1 MTHIYII
8 YIYIHTIYIPYY
20 EVFDCLPIF
29 LRGFPHGF
37 CTQALAF
44 GMPREKVLQRCSA
57 ARVVPFGYGGCE
69 SCPAKAVDAVDIHRF
84 VWFCLPNKFL
94 ISQFWLCCSIYI
106 ASKMPHS
113 LNWLSWMQWFRVFDP
128 NGSVCRE
135 KPTIC
140 GQRIVLDSF
149 GRRTLRRLF

>member
-1 MTHIYII
+1 MKSSIVCHFFAWISSR
-8 YIYIHTIYIPYY
+8 
-20 EVFDCLPIF
+20 F
-29 LRGFPHGF
+29 LRPG
-37 CTQALAF
+37 
-44 GMPREKVLQRCSA
+44 PRIRNATKKVLQRCSA

-69 SCPAKAVDAVDIHRF
+69 SCPAKAVDTVDIHRF

-113 LNWLSWMQWFRVFDP
+113 LNRTRLSWMQWFKVFDP

-149 GRRTLRRLF
+149 SRRTLRRLFWIRRHFLAAPVGLL

>member
-1 MTHIYII
+1 MKSSIVCQFFAWISSR
-8 YIYIHTIYIPYY
+8 
-20 EVFDCLPIF
+20 F
-29 LRGFPHGF
+29 LHPGSRIRNATRKSLAALF
-37 CTQALAF
+37 CCKGRAIWLW
-44 GMPREKVLQRCSA
+44 RLW
-57 ARVVPFGYGGCE
+57 VV
-69 SCPAKAVDAVDIHRF
+69 PAKAVDTVDIHRF

-113 LNWLSWMQWFRVFDP
+113 LNRTRLSWMQWFKVFDP

-149 GRRTLRRLF
+149 SRRTLRRLFWIRRHFLAAPVGLL